1 MMWWTGY
8 WPMPWVGPLI
18 MVGFIVLCG
27 AVLVWV
33 MCAMTGPSYF
43 PAQKSSLK
51 SF

>member
-33 MCAMTGPSYF
+33 MRAMTGPIATF
-43 PAQKSSLK
+43 RRKNRH
-51 SF
+51 